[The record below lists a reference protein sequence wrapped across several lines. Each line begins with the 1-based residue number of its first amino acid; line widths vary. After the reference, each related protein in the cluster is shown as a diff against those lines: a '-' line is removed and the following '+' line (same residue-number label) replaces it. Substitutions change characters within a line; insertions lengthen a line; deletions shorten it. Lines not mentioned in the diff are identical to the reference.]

1 MPASSFRRTSVVL
14 LVALLAIAGLWWL
27 VRAIGVPPPD
37 HATQGPE
44 TTSSG
49 PLSPGA
55 RHAFTATAYC
65 KGHTTRA
72 GVAPQRGVV
81 ASDPAVLPLGS
92 IVEIDAGDDRMDGLY
107 SVLDTGPNI
116 RGRRLDLYMWSCHEA
131 LAFGRQSVEVTV
143 IRAGWNPTAISTS
156 AMNAED

>member
-1 MPASSFRRTSVVL
+1 MWGLAQ
-14 LVALLAIAGLWWL
+14 LVGS
-27 VRAIGVPPPD
+27 PPPQGR
-37 HATQGPE
+37 ATGEPDAAR
-44 TTSSG
+44 SG

-72 GVAPQRGVV
+72 GVAPRRGVI

-92 IVEIDAGDDRMDGLY
+92 IVEIDADDDRMDGMY
-107 SVLDTGPNI
+107 SVLDTGPKV
-116 RGRRLDLYMWSCHEA
+116 RGRRVDLYMWNCHEA

-143 IRAGWNPTAISTS
+143 LRAGWNPTAVSTLVT
-156 AMNAED
+156 NAND